1 MPKSELT
8 SILIGFYEDDELVAA
23 KELMYEVAEG
33 IEPKI
38 DGLLR
43 LVILKEGTNKRRL
56 DCEDLL
62 QLLEILDKKVVTLPE
77 FHALNIQRLPKISP
91 SEVDSVQLADI
102 VVLLRQQ
109 VAELSCQLNEL
120 KQSLSENYKQ
130 QLLSLSQEVAVLK
143 CSVSSWTA
151 SDHSSAIVDGVTQ
164 PAAAGE
170 EVVLNHDE
178 YRTTTSSTFTSLFQS
193 KDDQGQWFVVSKKKS
208 KPTIVNRKIHGKG
221 VVTSSLKAVPYS
233 SEKKQQTWH
242 FFVSRLNP
250 ETNEEDVSKHLEDA
264 GISVTSCRLLKKKE
278 KWQEKFSA
286 FKVVV
291 DYAHKD
297 LIFEADLWPEGTD
310 VRDWVF
316 SSSRHG

>member
-1 MPKSELT
+1 MSYYGKMPKSELT

-62 QLLEILDKKVVTLPE
+62 RLLEILDKKVVTLPE

-91 SEVDSVQLADI
+91 SEVDSVRLADI

-130 QLLSLSQEVAVLK
+130 QLLSLSQEVAILK

-178 YRTTTSSTFTSLFQS
+178 DRTTTSSTFTSLFQS
-193 KDDQGQWFVVSKKKS
+193 TTLFPQLEQLLFSTSDALYTRQHVY
-208 KPTIVNRKIHGKG
+208 G
-221 VVTSSLKAVPYS
+221 VGLWSASLKRRVP
-233 SEKKQQTWH
+233 
-242 FFVSRLNP
+242 LNGDGNK
-250 ETNEEDVSKHLEDA
+250 ETA
-264 GISVTSCRLLKKKE
+264 GAHYGLHSHQLLRVA
-278 KWQEKFSA
+278 SN
-286 FKVVV
+286 
-291 DYAHKD
+291 
-297 LIFEADLWPEGTD
+297 
-310 VRDWVF
+310 
-316 SSSRHG
+316 